1 MALAAYIEGLVSG
14 TALPRFAWEDWKCRD
29 YYMWDPP
36 EGFLEQVSD
45 AAAVGLML
53 ASGAWI
59 AARMNRVDPDPMPD
73 YALRAGW
80 AFMLEPESCFYYEPN
95 DNDWRGPV
103 RAPMSIMA
111 VIAMDALYCRDA
123 DPEVRIRTHWM
134 ANLAR
139 YVLEDDAETFDA
151 WFNWAADR
159 LARVHPRSEMPKLGL
174 FDVPV
179 RFEPVVGRDVFVP
192 ETDYDPATARSSLYN
207 WLMQGDRDNPFIDFS
222 ELRP

>member
-1 MALAAYIEGLVSG
+1 MFEA
-14 TALPRFAWEDWKCRD
+14 PD
-29 YYMWDPP
+29 
-36 EGFLEQVSD
+36 GFLEEISD
-45 AAAVGLML
+45 AAAFGLAL
-53 ASGAWI
+53 ASASWI
-59 AARMNRVDPDPMPD
+59 DVRLSGVSSDPMLSQVI
-73 YALRAGW
+73 AAGW
-80 AFMLEPESCFYYEPN
+80 ANMLEPEASDYFEP
-95 DNDWRGPV
+95 DDEEWVGPV
-103 RAPMSIMA
+103 RAPLATTAI
-111 VIAMDALYCRDA
+111 ILMDAMYGMNLNPD
-123 DPEVRIRTHWM
+123 IRLRTSWM
-134 ANLAR
+134 ADFAR